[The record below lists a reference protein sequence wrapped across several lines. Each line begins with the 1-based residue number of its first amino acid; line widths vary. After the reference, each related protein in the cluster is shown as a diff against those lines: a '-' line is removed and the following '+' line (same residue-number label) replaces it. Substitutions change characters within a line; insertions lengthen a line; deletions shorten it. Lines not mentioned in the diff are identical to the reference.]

1 MAKNRSS
8 YAESSI
14 NLADEE
20 VAHWSELLN
29 SQSVLVEL
37 VEKYNRL

>member
-14 NLADEE
+14 NPADE
-20 VAHWSELLN
+20 VTHWSELN
-29 SQSVLVEL
+29 TQNVNVEYSR
-37 VEKYNRL
+37 VV

>member
-8 YAESSI
+8 YVESSI

-20 VAHWSELLN
+20 VTHWSELN
-29 SQSVLVEL
+29 CQSVIVEYSR
-37 VEKYNRL
+37 VV